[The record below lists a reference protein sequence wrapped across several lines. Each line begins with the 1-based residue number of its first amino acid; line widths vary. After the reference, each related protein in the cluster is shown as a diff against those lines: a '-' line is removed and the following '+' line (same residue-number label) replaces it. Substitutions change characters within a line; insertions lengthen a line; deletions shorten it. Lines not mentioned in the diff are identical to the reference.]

1 MTQNTEA
8 SDPLLLSAADFRE
21 AMPNLEKKAIA
32 HRRHLHRHPELSGQ
46 EHETTRY
53 IADHLREMGI
63 RLLDFDGPGVV
74 AQIDAVPAEG
84 PVVALRADID
94 ALPVPE
100 HGSKPTVSERAGVS
114 HACGHDGHTAI
125 LLAVAEWVASHADR
139 LRTSVRFIFQS
150 SEEQIPSGAER
161 LVRLGVLEGVDH
173 IFGLHL
179 WQEVE
184 KGKVGVVE
192 GPMMASTDD
201 FDITLTGPGGHG
213 AMPQDSIDLIV
224 TAARLVTDLQTIV
237 ARKQDPLRP
246 LVITTGHFEAH
257 GNHNV
262 LPARVLLQGTVRALD
277 PETRDHAQRWIT
289 DATNASAAQSG
300 AEVDL
305 FYQRGTPPV
314 INDPSAAAFIRT
326 AAESHCH
333 DAAVTTIRPV
343 MGGEDFSFYLEQR
356 PGAFAFVGM
365 GGPVSQHAHHTPRFD
380 IDEDVLMTG
389 VELMVG
395 IIDEYGREHG

>member
-1 MTQNTEA
+1 MTDTIGAA
-8 SDPLLLSAADFRE
+8 SPLPLTAADFRE
-21 AMPNLEKKAIA
+21 ALPRLEERAIA
-32 HRRHLHRHPELSGQ
+32 HRRHLHRHPELSGE

-53 IADHLREMGI
+53 IADHLRELGI
-63 RLLDFDGPGVV
+63 RLLDIEGPGVV
-74 AQIDAVPAEG
+74 AQIDAPAAG
-84 PVVALRADID
+84 GAVAALRADID

-100 HGSKPTVSERAGVS
+100 DPEKTTVSERAGVS

-125 LLAVAEWVASHADR
+125 LLTVAEWVAAHADR
-139 LRTSVRFIFQS
+139 LRSSVRLIFQS

-161 LVRLGVLEGVDH
+161 LVGLGALDGVDH
-173 IFGLHL
+173 VFGLHL

-184 KGKVGVVE
+184 KGTVGVVE

-213 AMPQDSIDLIV
+213 AMPQESVDLIV

-246 LVITTGHFEAH
+246 LVITTGHLEAH

-262 LPARVLLQGTVRALD
+262 LPARALLQGTVRALD
-277 PETRDHAQRWIT
+277 PDTRDDAQRWIT
-289 DATNASAAQSG
+289 DATEAAAAQSG
-300 AEVDL
+300 AGVDL

-314 INDPSAAAFIRT
+314 INDAAATAFVRA
-326 AAESHCH
+326 AAEAHCQ
-333 DAAVTTIRPV
+333 DAVVSTIRPV

-356 PGAFAFVGM
+356 PGAFVFVGM
-365 GGPVSQHAHHTPRFD
+365 GGPASRHAHHTPRFD
-380 IDEDVLMTG
+380 IDEDVLTTG
-389 VELMVG
+389 VELMLG
-395 IIDEYGREHG
+395 ILDEYGREHG

>member
-1 MTQNTEA
+1 MTRNAEA
-8 SDPLLLSAADFRE
+8 SNPLPLSAVDFRN
-21 AMPNLEKKAIA
+21 AASHLEKQAIA
-32 HRRHLHRHPELSGQ
+32 HRRHLHRYPELSGE

-53 IADHLREMGI
+53 IADRLRELGI

-74 AQIDAVPAEG
+74 AQIDAVPAGG

-100 HGSKPTVSERAGVS
+100 DGSKPTLSERSGVS

-125 LLAVAEWVASHADR
+125 LLTVAEWVASHADR

-161 LVRLGVLEGVDH
+161 LVRSGVLEGVDH

-179 WQEVE
+179 WQELE

-201 FDITLTGPGGHG
+201 FDITLIGPGGHG
-213 AMPQDSIDLIV
+213 AMPQESVDLIV

-237 ARKQDPLRP
+237 GRKQDPLRP
-246 LVITTGHFEAH
+246 LVITTGHLEAH

-262 LPARVLLQGTVRALD
+262 LPARALLQGTVRALD
-277 PETRDHAQRWIT
+277 QDTRDHAQRWIT
-289 DATNASAAQSG
+289 EATNAAAAQSG

-314 INDPSAAAFIRT
+314 INDSAAAAFVRT
-326 AAESHCH
+326 AAERHCP
-333 DAAVTTIRPV
+333 DASVTSIRPV
-343 MGGEDFSFYLEQR
+343 MGGEDFSFYLEER

-365 GGPVSQHAHHTPRFD
+365 GGPVSRHAHHTPRFD

-389 VELMVG
+389 VELMTG

>member
-1 MTQNTEA
+1 MTQDTE
-8 SDPLLLSAADFRE
+8 SSSLLLSAADFRE
-21 AMPNLEKKAIA
+21 AAPHLEKQAIA
-32 HRRHLHRHPELSGQ
+32 HRRHLHRHPELSGE

-53 IADHLREMGI
+53 IADRLSRLGI
-63 RLLDFDGPGVV
+63 RLLDIDGPGVV
-74 AQIDAVPAEG
+74 AQIDRVPVGG
-84 PVVALRADID
+84 PMVALRADID

-100 HGSKPTVSERAGVS
+100 DDSKPTVSERPGVS
-114 HACGHDGHTAI
+114 HACGHDGHAAI
-125 LLAVAEWVASHADR
+125 LLTVAEWVSSHTDR

-161 LVRLGVLEGVDH
+161 LVRLGALDEVDH
-173 IFGLHL
+173 IFGLHV
-179 WQEVE
+179 WHEVA
-184 KGKVGVVE
+184 KGEVGVVE

-237 ARKQDPLRP
+237 ARKQDPLQP
-246 LVITTGHFEAH
+246 LVITTGHLEAP

-262 LPARVLLQGTVRALD
+262 LPSRALLQGTVRALD
-277 PETRDHAQRWIT
+277 PDTRDHAQRWIT
-289 DATNASAAQSG
+289 EAADTAAAQSG
-300 AEVDL
+300 AGIDL

-314 INDPSAAAFIRT
+314 INDPAAAAFVRA
-326 AAESHCH
+326 AAERHCH
-333 DAAVTTIRPV
+333 DAVVTSIRPV

-356 PGAFAFVGM
+356 PGAFVFVGM
-365 GGPVSQHAHHTPRFD
+365 GGPVSRHAHHTPRFD